1 MYIVFVLYAAVTLDP
16 KNNTLYWQKA
26 SLLCEMKEHRK
37 AIDTYEHLL
46 KVFLSQ
52 TENVSETA
60 PVISG

>member
-1 MYIVFVLYAAVTLDP
+1 MQLAVTLDP

-26 SLLCEMKEHRK
+26 SLLCKMKEHRK